1 MYRVYEIFEVSP
13 NGSPQRVTV
22 VSGLEAAKSRLHQL
36 ANNTSNECFAM
47 DARTRQIVALMNVP
61 PATWRAMKH
70 IFQVSYDEESGRRRA
85 ELLKSRGYAVISVI
99 GNEAAKLLLSSIQP
113 YDLFIVGSAAPEQ
126 TRGEMVDWLRAQYP
140 GVKIV
145 ALNPPDQLVLLA
157 DYNVPHEDAENW
169 LSIVSEELSSSSA
182 GRPGSIKAST
192 ISA

>member
-113 YDLFIVGSAAPEQ
+113 YDLFIVGSAASEQ

-157 DYNVPHEDAENW
+157 DYNVPHDAENW

>member
-22 VSGLEAAKSRLHQL
+22 VSGLEAAKSRLHQH

-157 DYNVPHEDAENW
+157 DYNVPHDAENW